1 MADLIKIKF
10 KNLKVKAMLDYI
22 EDSNIKEKQILEIK
36 DGIISSRGHNMLKT
50 FVKSTEC
57 EISDLIENFQYPDG
71 FNENVRI
78 SLPFNDLKK
87 VIEML
92 KIYLPTGNTDDIKID
107 GEFECQYQESELR
120 YVVCIFLVKSGKI
133 KTKINMGEI
142 SMIQYLSPEVWEN
155 ISSIKDSM
163 YSFKITSQELIEIKK
178 LFKFENEIAKNTV
191 KEAKKF
197 IIELD
202 SKTITFS
209 SFEDKWETDY
219 ATLTSGKSPEKGKHV
234 FSSIIIDKMDVKKDH
249 DWHVIKS
256 PFNGQFCIVAVEC
269 DSTSRYLT
277 VGQKYDKNAK

>member
-36 DGIISSRGHNMLKT
+36 DGMISSRGHNMLKT

-57 EISDLIENFQYPDG
+57 NIVDLIEEFKTPDN
-71 FNENVRI
+71 FNEEASI

-87 VIEML
+87 VVEML

-107 GEFECQYQESELR
+107 GEFECQYQEAELR
-120 YVVCIFLVKSGKI
+120 YVVCIFSVKSGKT

-142 SMIQYLSPEVWEN
+142 SMIQYLPTDVWEK
-155 ISSIKDSM
+155 ISSIDDSM
-163 YSFKITSQELIEIKK
+163 YSFKVTSQELVEIKK
-178 LFKFENEIAKNTV
+178 LFKFENDISKNTV
-191 KEAKKF
+191 KESKKF
-197 IIELD
+197 IVGLD
-202 SKTITFS
+202 DKIITFA

-219 ATLTSGKSPEKGKHV
+219 TTLTRSKSTEKGKHV

-256 PFNGQFCIVAVEC
+256 PFNGQFCIVAIEC
-269 DSTSRYLT
+269 DSSSRYLT